1 MKYGCV
7 TTTTMTTTMA
17 SCRTLSRAFSS
28 VKTNNEVYQI
38 ACDSSGDEPANG
50 GQPATCRNPRLESC
64 AIRYGPSRNQ
74 PALHKNV
81 AREKSKAKSL
91 LRRSTMATLGAVLS
105 ALIKNKKKLAL
116 MQRYFEHFEFAD
128 YNTIASVLRW
138 IRDNPCDLTDRPS
151 SPRVLWSNKRMHE
164 ALKILGEVL
173 SSDAVRA
180 VVETNKPVSQS
191 EYDDI
196 VACVN
201 ARCTEFGKDIMM
213 SSAATSDD
221 DCDDCDDCD
230 EPFAIAFS

>member
-1 MKYGCV
+1 
-7 TTTTMTTTMA
+7 
-17 SCRTLSRAFSS
+17 
-28 VKTNNEVYQI
+28 
-38 ACDSSGDEPANG
+38 
-50 GQPATCRNPRLESC
+50 
-64 AIRYGPSRNQ
+64 
-74 PALHKNV
+74 
-81 AREKSKAKSL
+81 
-91 LRRSTMATLGAVLS
+91 MATLGAVLS

-128 YNTIASVLRW
+128 YNTVASVLRW

-151 SPRVLWSNKRMHE
+151 SPRVLWNNKRMHE

-173 SSDAVRA
+173 ASDAVRTVA
-180 VVETNKPVSQS
+180 ETDKPVSQS

-221 DCDDCDDCD
+221 DCDDCD